1 MPMLKSF
8 DIYNQNNVLKIIV
21 AVNLLLVGTGSL
33 LFTNRII
40 NKLEAR
46 EEQYMQLYAKALA
59 YAIQTADNQENIN
72 FIVADII
79 QANQNNA
86 IPAIYVNEH
95 LEPVQSRNLTLPKG
109 LSDADART
117 FLDKDVRVFLLAQR
131 DKMRQ
136 NHNPIPV
143 DLKDGNFGLIYYDNS
158 LLLKQLNYFPFALLA
173 ILTALGV
180 LAYLSFSSSRRAEQN
195 RVWVGLAKETAHQLG
210 TPLSSLMAWV
220 DYMRTDPDHYEAEV
234 TDEIEKDV
242 NRLETI
248 TARFSSIGSVPTLK
262 DENLDEVVTH
272 FTDYLARRI
281 STKVKMT
288 VESNLPATLLVRIN
302 RLLFEWVIENVCKN
316 AVDAMAGVGE
326 LRIRLLPLPHDEVGI
341 DITDTGKGMT
351 KASMTKVFAPGY
363 STKKRGWG
371 LGLTLAKRI
380 VEDYHNG
387 RLFVKS
393 SEVGKG
399 TTFRIVLHREPGPLP
414 ELEEPRRKRPS
425 LLKLRGPR
433 VK

>member
-40 NKLEAR
+40 TKLEAR
-46 EEQYMQLYAKALA
+46 EEQYMQLYASALK
-59 YAIQTADNQENIN
+59 YVFQTAGNQENIN
-72 FIVADII
+72 LIVDGII
-79 QANQNNA
+79 QANQSNA
-86 IPAIYVNEH
+86 IPAIYIDEH
-95 LEPVQSRNLTLPKG
+95 NEPVESRNIDLPEG
-109 LSDADART
+109 LSVKETR
-117 FLDKDVRVFLLAQR
+117 LYLLAQKE
-131 DKMRQ
+131 KMRR
-136 NHNPIPV
+136 NHYPIRV

-158 LLLKQLNYFPFALLA
+158 LLLRQLNYFPFALIA
-173 ILTALGV
+173 TLTALGI

-262 DENLDEVVTH
+262 DENLDEVVAH

-288 VESNLPATLLVRIN
+288 VESSLPATLLVRIN
-302 RLLFEWVIENVCKN
+302 RLLFEWVIENICKN

-387 RLFVKS
+387 RLFVKT
-393 SEVGKG
+393 SEIGKG

-425 LLKLRGPR
+425 LLKLRGPK

>member
-1 MPMLKSF
+1 MLKSF

-21 AVNLLLVGTGSL
+21 AINLLLVGTGSL

-59 YAIQTADNQENIN
+59 YAIQTAGTKENIN
-72 FIVADII
+72 FIIADII

-95 LEPVQSRNLTLPKG
+95 LEPVQSRSLDLPKG
-109 LSDADART
+109 LSDTDPRT

-220 DYMRTDPDHYEAEV
+220 DYMRTDPDHYEPEV

-288 VESNLPATLLVRIN
+288 VESNLPATLMVRIN
-302 RLLFEWVIENVCKN
+302 RLLFEWVIENICKN

-341 DITDTGKGMT
+341 DITDTGKGMS

-387 RLFVKS
+387 RLFVKT
-393 SEVGKG
+393 SEIGKG

-425 LLKLRGPR
+425 LLKLRGPK